1 MSLALQRP
9 GACMKAPP
17 ARTMNENTEKSR
29 KRKEK
34 KTGGVQA
41 AVKYIVL

>member
-1 MSLALQRP
+1 ME
-9 GACMKAPP
+9 APP
-17 ARTMNENTEKSR
+17 ARTMNGDREKSR

>member
-1 MSLALQRP
+1 ME
-9 GACMKAPP
+9 APP
-17 ARTMNENTEKSR
+17 AMTMNGDREKSR